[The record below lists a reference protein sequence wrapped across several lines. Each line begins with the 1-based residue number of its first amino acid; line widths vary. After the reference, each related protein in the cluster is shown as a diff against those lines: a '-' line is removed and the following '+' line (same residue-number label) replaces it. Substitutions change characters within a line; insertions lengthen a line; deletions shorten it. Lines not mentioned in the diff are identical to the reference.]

1 MSEEDKNNMKDKT
14 LVVFKPSQGVTEYK
28 VILDNNADTLWAT
41 ELQISEI
48 FGRNRTVINRHIK
61 NSFKEGELD
70 DVSTSAKIAQ
80 VRMEGGREIERE
92 VIHYNLD
99 VIISVGYRV
108 KSPLATEFRKWAT
121 SKLKDYLLKGYAVN
135 QELLKTKAK
144 QIKELETEINF
155 LQEAALENQM
165 QITDGFLSIITHY
178 SKSFELLNAYDTEGL
193 TMDNL
198 SKDIIY
204 TINYKD
210 VKSAIE
216 NLKENL
222 IKKGEA
228 SDLFGSKK
236 DKSFEGILGSISQT
250 VFGELAYP
258 TIEEQA
264 AQLLYSII
272 KGHAFSD
279 GNKRI
284 GSFIF
289 VWFLE
294 QNHIHLSKGGER
306 KISDNTLVALALAV
320 AQSHPEQRD
329 TILKLIVN
337 LIKTNPNKI

>member
-1 MSEEDKNNMKDKT
+1 MLKLIRIKTMNEEHKNVMKNNS
-14 LVVFKPSQGVTEYK
+14 LVVFKPSQGVTEYQ
-28 VILDNNADTLWAT
+28 VILDKDADTLWAT
-41 ELQISEI
+41 ELQIAEI
-48 FGRNRTVINRHIK
+48 FGRDRTVINRHIK

-70 DVSTSAKIAQ
+70 ERSTSAKIAQ

-92 VIHYNLD
+92 VLHYNLD

-135 QELLKTKAK
+135 RVLLKTKGNR
-144 QIKELETEINF
+144 IKELEAEINF
-155 LQEAALENQM
+155 LHETTFKNQM
-165 QITDGFLSIITHY
+165 QITDGFLSIISHY
-178 SKSFELLNAYDTEGL
+178 SKSFELLNAYDTGEL

-198 SKDIIY
+198 TKEIIY

-216 NLKENL
+216 NLKTNL
-222 IKKGEA
+222 INKSEA
-228 SDLFGSKK
+228 SNLFGSEK
-236 DKSFEGILGSISQT
+236 DNSFKGILGSISQT

-294 QNHIHLSKGGER
+294 QNNIHLTKEGER

-320 AQSHPEQRD
+320 A
-329 TILKLIVN
+329 
-337 LIKTNPNKI
+337 